1 MNYSGGTSRWLPN
14 QKKEL
19 KRWSFV
25 FCLFIRSG
33 QTEMLTWEKRKI
45 DTKEFLTKMF
55 VNAFEG
61 ASNEAP
67 FRSYNNNNNNINNTC
82 DDIIYRLNS
91 LHRKHRHRTYPLK
104 WKKTHLATLTTSCKT
119 DPKNLMEKVRQNKR
133 EKGNRKTNT
142 HFKATKV
149 SASVCNGKSLY
160 EVSELRNNRQV
171 ENFIFEALR
180 PRQGGQQP
188 LLLSLSLTHSLFQQI
203 AAVQDQFL
211 CIAPKK
217 NVFCSSFDLPCR
229 PTISATCSELGT
241 GTHSVMFCD
250 FLERSSKWTPDTDEN
265 PSMDVKAFNV
275 LPATRPSVGECC
287 CCCCCC
293 WMFKRAAAISALLWF
308 SPSPLFVK
316 SNIESSSA
324 SFSKARWSP
333 KGCEWSLSVAGD
345 DGGDNNRSLSSKI
358 DIFLNEFASLF
369 FFSKSATGK
378 LENLF
383 FFNFFFFFSSLSN
396 NSLTT
401 AR

>member
-171 ENFIFEALR
+171 ENFIFETLR

-188 LLLSLSLTHSLFQQI
+188 LLLSLPLTHSLTLST
-203 AAVQDQFL
+203 D
-211 CIAPKK
+211 
-217 NVFCSSFDLPCR
+217 CSSSR
-229 PTISATCSELGT
+229 SISLHCAKKKCFLFIIWLTLS
-241 GTHSVMFCD
+241 SYDFCD
-250 FLERSSKWTPDTDEN
+250 MLWAGHWHTLCH
-265 PSMDVKAFNV
+265 V
-275 LPATRPSVGECC
+275 
-287 CCCCCC
+287 
-293 WMFKRAAAISALLWF
+293 LWF
-308 SPSPLFVK
+308 LGALIKVNSRHRR
-316 SNIESSSA
+316 ES
-324 SFSKARWSP
+324 KH
-333 KGCEWSLSVAGD
+333 GCEG
-345 DGGDNNRSLSSKI
+345 I
-358 DIFLNEFASLF
+358 
-369 FFSKSATGK
+369 
-378 LENLF
+378 
-383 FFNFFFFFSSLSN
+383 
-396 NSLTT
+396 
-401 AR
+401 